1 LAAASDQKFRTDF
14 LFLFYFKMPA
24 SQDSSVSPAIN
35 DDAQPAALFS
45 HF

>member
-14 LFLFYFKMPA
+14 LFLFYVNTPA
-24 SQDSSVSPAIN
+24 SKESSVSPAIN
-35 DDAQPAALFS
+35 GDAQPAALFS